1 MSGEAREPLRIGILG
16 AARIAPAAIVYPAHV
31 GAHRLVAVA
40 SRDRTRGEAF
50 AQQYQV
56 ERVYQSYRELI
67 EDPDVDVV
75 YNALHN
81 GAHGPW
87 NIVAMRAGKN
97 VLTEKPSASNA
108 IEAAEVLATVE
119 TTRKIF
125 MEGFHYLYHP
135 VMQRVLSVVG
145 SGEIGEVTEVYSALV
160 IPAPQPD
167 DLRWQWEL
175 AGGSLMDVGC
185 YALHSQR
192 MIAYAIAGVD
202 ASSVSD
208 RPSAAALAKAEPKVI
223 SAEAAA
229 TPTQVDIKATVKLA
243 YANGAVGTAIGSFDH
258 HRFEAPLKVK
268 GTKGSVEAACFVLPQ
283 SDDRVI
289 IETGGK
295 KRVEH
300 MGTISTYTY
309 QLQKF
314 ADAVNLREPFVTNAR
329 DALSTMQMI
338 DTAYAA
344 ADLPSRPLFDIS

>member
-31 GAHRLVAVA
+31 GGHNLVAVA

-119 TTRKIF
+119 KTGKIF

-135 VMQRVLSVVG
+135 VMQRVLSVIR

-160 IPAPQPD
+160 IPAPHAN

-192 MIAYAIAGVD
+192 MIAQAIAGVD
-202 ASSVSD
+202 VTRVSD
-208 RPSAAALAKAEPKVI
+208 RPSAEVLAKAEPKVV

-243 YANGAVGTAIGSFDH
+243 YANGATGTAVGSMDH
-258 HRFEAPLKVK
+258 HRFESPLKVK

-283 SDDRVI
+283 SDDRVM
-289 IETGGK
+289 IEVGGK
-295 KRVEH
+295 RRVEH
-300 MGTISTYTY
+300 LGTISTYTY
-309 QLQKF
+309 QLQRF
-314 ADAVNLREPFVTNAR
+314 ADAVNLGVPFVTNAR
-329 DALSTMQMI
+329 DALATMQMI
-338 DTAYAA
+338 DAAYAA

>member
-1 MSGEAREPLRIGILG
+1 VSDEPREPLRIGILG

-31 GAHRLVAVA
+31 GEHRLVAVA
-40 SRDRTRGEAF
+40 SRERARGEAF
-50 AQQYQV
+50 AQQHQV
-56 ERVYQSYRELI
+56 ERVYESYRELI

-108 IEAAEVLATVE
+108 IEAADVLATVE
-119 TTRKIF
+119 KTQKIF
-125 MEGFHYLYHP
+125 MEGFHYVYHP
-135 VMQRVLSVVG
+135 VMQRVLAVIR

-160 IPAPQPD
+160 IPAPHQN
-167 DLRWQWEL
+167 DLRWQWDL

-192 MIAYAIAGVD
+192 MIAQAIAGVD
-202 ASSVSD
+202 SSVASD
-208 RPSAAALAKAEPKVI
+208 RPGAKAVADAEPRVV
-223 SAEAAA
+223 SAHAAA
-229 TPTQVDIKATVKLA
+229 TPTQVDIKATVELA
-243 YANGAVGTAIGSFDH
+243 YANGAKGTAVGSFDH

-289 IETGGK
+289 VDVGGK
-295 KRVEH
+295 RRTEH
-300 MGTISTYTY
+300 LGTISTYTY

-314 ADAVNLREPFVTNAR
+314 ADAVNLRVPFVTNAR
-329 DALSTMQMI
+329 DALATMQMI